1 MLMTREMD
9 YALRILRALHREEQ
23 LSAAEIAQRESIP
36 KAITVKILKKLH
48 TAGVVSSRRGSSG
61 GYLLERSCEELSLP
75 AVRLPVRGASGGR
88 LRHLPGADPDS
99 GRSGRGAAP
108 DPAERHVLRARPRA
122 GGFSGIPRKV
132 LK

>member
-48 TAGVVSSRRGSSG
+48 TCSRPWAR
-61 GYLLERSCEELSLP
+61 RSWST
-75 AVRLPVRGASGGR
+75 AASGLATSAR
-88 LRHLPGADPDS
+88 RV
-99 GRSGRGAAP
+99 RRTAA
-108 DPAERHVLRARPRA
+108 ASA
-122 GGFSGIPRKV
+122 GS
-132 LK
+132 